1 MDYSHDADTSQ
12 QGRRSQDFVYYSVP
26 MKAGTRSV
34 LVDPEAI
41 QNHHETVAEKKESQ
55 RSWGVA

>member
-1 MDYSHDADTSQ
+1 MNYSHDADTSQ

-55 RSWGVA
+55 RS